1 MFIGKAYHQIDD
13 KGRIRMPVKF
23 KEQLGPTPV
32 IMQAPDNVLRV
43 YSYSVAESIFNS
55 LSESADIT
63 DLNANDA
70 QTLVSGNSEI
80 VEEDK
85 QGRLL
90 TRNLSRTLPS
100 WVLSITSRSG
110 ICKSGSNTL
119 RSLNRK
125 SRSRNFG
132 GRNDVSH
139 PRFAFR
145 EYFGSRR

>member
-90 TRNLSRTLPS
+90 LTKEQIAYAKL
-100 WVLSITSRSG
+100 VKDIAIVGSINHVEIWDLQKWLKHVEESQSKVTFE
-110 ICKSGSNTL
+110 KL
-119 RSLNRK
+119 RGQK
-125 SRSRNFG
+125 
-132 GRNDVSH
+132 
-139 PRFAFR
+139 
-145 EYFGSRR
+145 